1 MVKLASSYALVSLL
15 VVVVL
20 HLLMTAF
27 WVVIMSSFGK
37 VEISDFVYQD
47 LKRHELSSL
56 NINLLLLRDP
66 RLAQNKHFEWL
77 SLCRRDNTKMDVD
90 HQADGCS

>member
-1 MVKLASSYALVSLL
+1 MKIAASYAVVGLL

-20 HLLMTAF
+20 EVPMTAF

-37 VEISDFVYQD
+37 VEISDFVSQR
-47 LKRHELSSL
+47 LKGHKLSSL
-56 NINLLLLRDP
+56 NINLLLLRDL

-77 SLCRRDNTKMDVD
+77 W
-90 HQADGCS
+90 